1 MKKLMALVLALL
13 MVVSLAAC
21 GGSTTTPSASPSAA
35 APSATEASASPV
47 STTLTPTAGGVLEV
61 GGNSLIPADL
71 TWFKVRGIHEVAF
84 AGLWGYET
92 LMRYSAAGVP
102 ECFLLDSIT
111 PDAAALTWTMK
122 IKDGV
127 TFSDGSKM
135 TAEVVAWN
143 LNNYKANGILA
154 GSYFANFTTAEATDA
169 NTVVCH
175 FSAWEILFDY
185 YLCRTVLIAS
195 KDAYDKG
202 GVDGLIAQPV
212 GTGPFVLDSLTSD
225 VDMNMVKNPAYW
237 QGTVLLDGVH
247 FTYYADE
254 LVAIE
259 ALKAGEIDALASG
272 TYSYVNSLM
281 DNSIDLVK
289 TQTALP
295 SYAYTLCYK
304 SNDPADP
311 CSDLAV
317 RQAISYAID
326 TQALVDTLTYGLG
339 VNSTQWCMPGN
350 DYYNTDVT
358 GQPYNLETAKK
369 MLSDAGYADGF
380 STQLWFLNIPQMSD
394 TAAAVAEM
402 LGKIGITVELNPI
415 EPANYVNYIGGW
427 DSGMLI
433 HTMGMEG
440 GAAAQYATTF
450 VHDLKFALG
459 MSVFSVSDELSALN
473 NQAKAAPTTAEAVTL
488 FKKAALN
495 VFDEQTLV
503 KVLYCTTSY
512 SFTNPKVHDADY
524 GTVQNLRFDLW
535 QTWIEQ

>member
-1 MKKLMALVLALL
+1 MALVLALI
-13 MVVSLAAC
+13 MIGSLAAC
-21 GGSTTTPSASPSAA
+21 GNNNTTVSPAPATNNAAPATTAEASPSDAA
-35 APSATEASASPV
+35 
-47 STTLTPTAGGVLEV
+47 LTPTAGGILEI

-92 LMRYSAAGVP
+92 LMRYSANGVP

-111 PDAAALTWTMK
+111 PDSAALTWTMK

-143 LNNYKANGILA
+143 LNNYKENGILA
-154 GSYFANFTTAEATDA
+154 GSYFANFTNAEATDA
-169 NTVVCH
+169 TTVVCH

-195 KDAYDKG
+195 KEAYDKG

-212 GTGPFVLDSLTSD
+212 GTGPFVLKNLSPD
-225 VDMNMVKNPAYW
+225 VDMNMEKNPNYW

-254 LVAIE
+254 LVAME
-259 ALKAGEIDALASG
+259 ALKSGEISALSSG
-272 TYSYVNSLM
+272 TYSYINSLM
-281 DNSIDLVK
+281 DKSIDLVK

-311 CSDLAV
+311 CSEVDV
-317 RQAISYAID
+317 RKAISYAID

-339 VNSTQWCMPGN
+339 VSSTQWCMPGN

-358 GQPYNLETAKK
+358 GQPYNLDTAKK
-369 MLSDAGYADGF
+369 MLADAGYPDGF

-394 TAAAVAEM
+394 TAAAVSEM

-459 MSVFSVSDELSALN
+459 MSVFSISDDLSALN
-473 NQAKAAPTTAEAVTL
+473 NQAKSAPTTDEAVKL
-488 FKKAALN
+488 FKQAALD
-495 VFDEQTLV
+495 VFDEDCLV
-503 KVLYCTTSY
+503 KVLYCTTAY
-512 SFTNPKVHDADY
+512 SFTSPKVHDADY
-524 GTVQNLRFDLW
+524 ATVQNLRFDLW
-535 QTWIEQ
+535 KTWIEK